1 MATRMQQRRGTAA
14 QWISTNNGDGP
25 VLNAGEIGFE
35 TDTGKFKVGDGTN
48 HWVDLEYFIDESQIN
63 NITDNYIL
71 SSTLAQPNGVAT
83 LDGAGKLTTAQIPN
97 VDELAQ
103 DAVNTAL
110 TAGTG
115 ITKTYNDNANT
126 ITLAVDTSVIATK
139 AELAEVAQD
148 SINDALVAGTGL
160 DKTYDDVSNTLTID
174 IDSTVTTNSGT
185 QTLTNKTIS
194 AADNNVT
201 INTTDI
207 IDVTASAA
215 EINVLD
221 GITANTAELNY
232 VSGVTSAIQTQID
245 SKLDKSGGTMTG
257 YITLSGAPTQSLH
270 AATKDYVDAVSQG
283 LHIHASCVAATT
295 GNVAIATDLEAGDVV
310 DGVTL
315 AEGDRVLVK
324 SQTNAAQNGIYVVQ
338 ASGAALRASDFNEPQ
353 EVDGGD
359 FIFVT
364 GGTLYDNT
372 GWVQTTTNVV
382 TIGTDPIQ
390 FTQFSGAGT
399 YLAGN
404 GLTLAG
410 NQFAIDTAIT
420 TDLTT
425 AQTLTNKTLT
435 SPIINGATIGGSL
448 VPSANGLYDLG
459 SSANKFKDLYL
470 AGTTLYLDAASMA
483 LHSGN
488 IQFSH
493 SGNTTTVPIG
503 GGAHTVATLAG
514 TQTLTNKTIS
524 GANNTLSNI
533 GNASLTNSSVTIN
546 GETVSLGGSVTISA
560 APTPQAV
567 SSNITMQANYNYFVD
582 TTTAR
587 TLTLPASPA
596 LGDTIAIYDAS
607 GTAATNNITVAR
619 NGNKIN
625 GLTED
630 AIVDLNQAVSLLVY
644 TGATLGW
651 KFD

>member
-63 NITDNYIL
+63 NITDNYVL

-160 DKTYDDVSNTLTID
+160 DKTYDDATNTLTID

-207 IDVTASAA
+207 VDVTASAA

-221 GITANTAELNY
+221 GITATTTELNY
-232 VSGVTSAIQTQID
+232 VSGVNSGIQTQLD

-338 ASGAALRASDFNEPQ
+338 ASGAALRAADFNEPQ

-372 GWVQTTTNVV
+372 GWVQTTTNVI
-382 TIGTDPIQ
+382 TIGTDPIV

-420 TDLTT
+420 TDLNT

-470 AGTTLYLDAASMA
+470 SGTTLYLDAATMQ

-503 GGAHTVATLAG
+503 GGAHTVVTQAG
-514 TQTLTNKTIS
+514 TETLTNKTIS
-524 GANNTLSNI
+524 GSNNTLSNI
-533 GNASLTNSSVTIN
+533 GNSSLTNSSVTIN

-607 GTAATNNITVAR
+607 GTAATNNITIAR

-630 AIVDLNQAVSLLVY
+630 AIVDVNQAVSLLVY

>member
-524 GANNTLSNI
+524 GSNNTLSNI
-533 GNASLTNSSVTIN
+533 GNSSLTNSSVTIN

-630 AIVDLNQAVSLLVY
+630 AIVDVNQAVSLLVY